1 MGWGGGTTAA
11 GLECVH
17 APQSPHRAA
26 RAAYVLRREQARPPR
41 LMCCSLGLAFALQLV
56 LPALPHPA
64 RWVVFAAI
72 SLICLPSARTVPLLQ
87 GFLGLAFIVQLM
99 LLLFHLKGP
108 GIEVMVHLILGLQV
122 GSFQHCLWAFFNRF
136 SVFEIRF
143 DWSADSWILCL
154 ATQCP
159 ARPRRAQHDDRPGGR
174 CRMPRHTVLGRAMA
188 ALQQSVA
195 CMEHRPPASL
205 AIDLL
210 GSFLYGLHIMLAADT
225 LPAQAQQGRALVGRR
240 TVPTPAGEGY
250 VRLHITN
257 LVPVGAR
264 SILLQ
269 ASSATHSFS
278 PCPPISPHT
287 SPGFTH
293 NPPPTGC

>member
-1 MGWGGGTTAA
+1 MGWGRGTTAA
-11 GLECVH
+11 SLECVH

-72 SLICLPSARTVPLLQ
+72 SLTCLPSARTVPLLQ

-143 DWSADSWILCL
+143 DWSADSWILWDLVLSNQALSCC
-154 ATQCP
+154 AC
-159 ARPRRAQHDDRPGGR
+159 ARQRGDAPSTKRSPSKEGLPGPSPGGQA
-174 CRMPRHTVLGRAMA
+174 GGA
-188 ALQQSVA
+188 AGTPHFA
-195 CMEHRPPASL
+195 GDA
-205 AIDLL
+205 
-210 GSFLYGLHIMLAADT
+210 
-225 LPAQAQQGRALVGRR
+225 VGR
-240 TVPTPAGEGY
+240 P
-250 VRLHITN
+250 L
-257 LVPVGAR
+257 
-264 SILLQ
+264 
-269 ASSATHSFS
+269 
-278 PCPPISPHT
+278 
-287 SPGFTH
+287 
-293 NPPPTGC
+293 